1 MAPDARRWARSGP
14 RHSPLRVHRPQHA
27 SAHHGALTSPQVGAI
42 WSSPLARCVQTAM
55 VALQPLTASGAVSVE
70 LKPMARERR
79 ELTNLHTSIGN
90 SFGEHIRTRC
100 LAKSREVMASD
111 CL

>member
-1 MAPDARRWARSGP
+1 MQVLITAPP
-14 RHSPLRVHRPQHA
+14 PIP
-27 SAHHGALTSPQVGAI
+27 SPQVGAI

-55 VALQPLTASGAVSVE
+55 VALQPLTANGAVSVE

-111 CL
+111 GL

>member
-1 MAPDARRWARSGP
+1 MAAGGRDLVFATR
-14 RHSPLRVHRPQHA
+14 PLCADQHA
-27 SAHHGALTSPQVGAI
+27 SAHHGAPPILSPQVGAI

-55 VALQPLTASGAVSVE
+55 VALQPLTANGAVSVE

-100 LAKSREVMASD
+100 LAKSREVIASD
-111 CL
+111 GL